1 MQHLL
6 GFLARSCAVTLALFA
21 ILAAGCSD
29 DETSPPPPTGT
40 IIIAP
45 ADGLEAPWTLSGPD
59 GSTSNGTGAS
69 ELDDRAVGV
78 YTIVWGAVGAW
89 TAPPAEV
96 LDLVEGGAI
105 TFVGA
110 YVLASADAAMQ
121 TFRSAYSQRDLDV
134 YQVVLSHDYQWI
146 PQDGEIYSYD
156 VEIEVANKMFNA
168 VPGEANLIIADIAVD
183 QLDPQGIWQPTPEDD
198 PNFGDYEGSQYRIYI
213 VDIKFALQGLYLIYR
228 VQGPV
233 LFFVLDEGTEDEA
246 NYRLLGMVDATFG
259 NKATENHSWTRVKQ
273 VFR

>member
-6 GFLARSCAVTLALFA
+6 GFLTRSCTVTLVLFA

-45 ADGLEAPWTLSGPD
+45 ADGLDAPWTLSGPD
-59 GSTSNGTGAS
+59 GYTSSGIGAS
-69 ELDDRAVGV
+69 ELADRAVGV

-96 LDLVEGGAI
+96 LDLVDGGAI
-105 TFVGA
+105 TFTGA

-121 TFRSAYSQRDLDV
+121 TFRSVYSQRDLDV
-134 YQVVLSHDYQWI
+134 YQVVLSRDYKWI
-146 PQDGEIYSYD
+146 PQDGEIYNYD
-156 VEIEVANKMFNA
+156 IEIEVANKMFNA
-168 VPGEANLIIADIAVD
+168 LPGEPNVIIADIAVD
-183 QLDPQGIWQPTPEDD
+183 QLDPQGIWQSTPEND
-198 PNFGDYEGSQYRIYI
+198 PNFGDYDGSLYRNYI
-213 VDIKFALQGLYLIYR
+213 VDIKFALQGQNLIYR

-233 LFFVLDEGTEDEA
+233 LFYLLDEGTEDEA
-246 NYRLLGMVDATFG
+246 NFRLLGMVDATYG
-259 NKATENHSWTRVKQ
+259 NKATENHSWTGVKQ
-273 VFR
+273 LFE